1 MYKQSIKNSKS
12 RKKSPIVGHQSPL
25 TISTASKSSKSQH
38 YKHSRINHKSTKKLP
53 NRRDDSRFFSASSTL
68 HPNVRVQMAL
78 LGQELLTQQHQR
90 VMDVV
95 SSVKFP
101 SKAWDDKWQGDTF
114 SPTRSDE
121 YVFLLPFCLCFFP
134 HH

>member
-1 MYKQSIKNSKS
+1 
-12 RKKSPIVGHQSPL
+12 
-25 TISTASKSSKSQH
+25 
-38 YKHSRINHKSTKKLP
+38 
-53 NRRDDSRFFSASSTL
+53 
-68 HPNVRVQMAL
+68 MAL